1 MRGENGTL
9 WGEGRDDILHGGNGD
24 DRLNGQNGNDS
35 LLGEDGRDRMNSEV
49 GIAAP
54 TGGEGPEALIADG
67 AANIVTDFN
76 AAEGIGDSRQL
87 DNNPVDLS
95 AFDHEQTLVA
105 WNVAHL
111 CQRFSSP
118 LVCKRDERSQGALS
132 SAGRYRI
139 HADCNLATNAGSH
152 MPAEQLNVENT
163 AAPCFI
169 KGAVIA
175 TDNGDISIENLQL
188 DDLVKAK
195 DNRLRSIRWMNSQG
209 PDPGELMW
217 PPNSRAIRIA
227 RAATRCQ

>member
-1 MRGENGTL
+1 AVNRLRVFML
-9 WGEGRDDILHGGNGD
+9 
-24 DRLNGQNGNDS
+24 DRPFHRSIHLMPLSQKP
-35 LLGEDGRDRMNSEV
+35 
-49 GIAAP
+49 AP
-54 TGGEGPEALIADG
+54 P
-67 AANIVTDFN
+67 
-76 AAEGIGDSRQL
+76 
-87 DNNPVDLS
+87 
-95 AFDHEQTLVA
+95 H
-105 WNVAHL
+105 

>member
-1 MRGENGTL
+1 MSYICGANGNGSWTNDSTNDHYCGGNGSDAMRGENGTL

-76 AAEGIGDSRQL
+76 AAEGIGYSRQL

-111 CQRFSSP
+111 
-118 LVCKRDERSQGALS
+118 
-132 SAGRYRI
+132 
-139 HADCNLATNAGSH
+139 
-152 MPAEQLNVENT
+152 
-163 AAPCFI
+163 
-169 KGAVIA
+169 
-175 TDNGDISIENLQL
+175 
-188 DDLVKAK
+188 
-195 DNRLRSIRWMNSQG
+195 
-209 PDPGELMW
+209 
-217 PPNSRAIRIA
+217 
-227 RAATRCQ
+227 